1 MLRALTAALALG
13 VTLAGPVYAETF
25 EVQMLNKGTDGNL
38 VFEPAFLKIAKGDTV
53 SFVATNK
60 GHNAETIKG
69 MIPEGAEP
77 FAGKISKGI
86 DVTLTNE
93 GLYAV
98 KCKPHYALGMVMTIA
113 VGDNV
118 SVPASFF
125 KGRIPK
131 KAKQRLEQ
139 QVSGL

>member
-1 MLRALTAALALG
+1 MLRALTTALVLG
-13 VTLAGPVYAETF
+13 ATLAGPVYAETF
-25 EVQMLNKGTDGNL
+25 QVQMLNKGTEGNL

-53 SFVATNK
+53 TFVPTSK
-60 GHNAETIKG
+60 GHNAETIAG
-69 MIPEGAEP
+69 MIPQGAEK
-77 FAGKISKGI
+77 FAGKMSKGF
-86 DVTLTNE
+86 DVTLTTE

-118 SVPASFF
+118 SVPDTFF
-125 KGRIPK
+125 QGRIPK
-131 KAKQRLEQ
+131 KAKERLEK